1 MDRVRAMEVFVK
13 VAEATSF
20 AKAARQLHMSP
31 PSVTRTIAALES
43 AVGARFFVRTTRSVT
58 LTEAG
63 QRYFEDCRRIL
74 SDLRE
79 ADAAAAGSFSR
90 PVGTL
95 TVTASVLFGRL
106 YVAPIITDYLDA
118 HPAVSV
124 NALLLDRVTNLVE
137 EGIDVAVRI
146 GHLPMSNLTA
156 VRVGTVRRI
165 ICGAPGYLRRFGVP
179 ELPADLTRH
188 RIIAAIG
195 AGASSEWRFGT
206 DGGTRIQIT
215 PRLTCNA
222 NDAAIEATARGWGLT
237 RILSYQVAPLIAA
250 GELTPVLTDQE
261 EAPLPIHIV
270 HPEGRRAT
278 AKVRAFVQMAA
289 ERLRGNNMV
298 NP

>member
-20 AKAARQLHMSP
+20 AKAARRLHMSP

-106 YVAPIITDYLDA
+106 YVAPIITDYLDT

-179 ELPADLTRH
+179 GSPADLTRH
-188 RIIAAIG
+188 RIIAATG

-222 NDAAIEATARGWGLT
+222 NDAAIEAAARGWGLT

>member
-13 VAEATSF
+13 VAEAASF

-146 GHLPMSNLTA
+146 GYLPMSNLTA

-165 ICGAPGYLRRFGVP
+165 VCGAPGYLRRFGVP
-179 ELPADLTRH
+179 QSPADLTRH
-188 RIIAAIG
+188 RIIATTG
-195 AGASSEWRFGT
+195 AGASPEWRFGT
-206 DGGTRIQIT
+206 DGGTRIRIE

-222 NDAAIEATARGWGLT
+222 NDAAIEAAVRGWGLT
-237 RILSYQVAPLIAA
+237 RILSYQVAPLVAA
-250 GELTPVLTDQE
+250 GELTPVLTDRE
-261 EAPLPIHIV
+261 EDPLPIHIV
-270 HPEGRRAT
+270 HPEGRRPT

-289 ERLRGNNMV
+289 ERLRGNSMI